1 MISPGIISGI
11 GALIDFEFP
20 GSDLAAVVPYVLPLI
35 FVGTVFLLYQRYMP
49 RAERNRNLLVLG
61 GVVCYL
67 SAFVLVLYAGFGA
80 IWWGADEH
88 TIGSWSEFIGV
99 LQFATDSV
107 FGSVLIGVAYIVI
120 ISVLFAAIANRV
132 IAPPD
137 PDFTGLKQELAAAKD
152 EAKGSKPEIQKL
164 ESENKK
170 LNEFVAEK
178 EANLAT
184 FHGEIESL
192 KALVA
197 EREAAHMELELQLK
211 AAASPTEISEDK
223 ENELLVTISRKDQQI
238 GVLQSE
244 LANLQLIMESA
255 EKGATVG
262 GGEKVTQL
270 EAALKGQESMIE
282 DYNRRAQTA
291 TEVADSVMSDLA
303 QLISQVEGSSIDAS
317 AKVALTNLIENLGKS
332 MGRVTGP
339 PSERDKPKIELIG
352 AVMMAH
358 EIVDS
363 IKKMTRA

>member
-1 MISPGIISGI
+1 MVSPSITSGI

-35 FVGTVFLLYQRYMP
+35 FVGTVFLLYQRYMS
-49 RAERNRNLLVLG
+49 REELRRNLLVLG
-61 GVVCYL
+61 GIVCYAL
-67 SAFVLVLYAGFGA
+67 AFLLVLYAGFGA
-80 IWWGADEH
+80 VWWGADEV
-88 TIGSWSEFIGV
+88 TFGSWSLFVGV
-99 LQFATDSV
+99 LQFITDSIFGMV
-107 FGSVLIGVAYIVI
+107 FVGVAYIVLI
-120 ISVLFAAIANRV
+120 GVLFAVLANRV
-132 IAPPD
+132 ISPPD
-137 PDFTGLKQELAAAKD
+137 PDFTSLKQELAAAKD
-152 EAKGSKPEIQKL
+152 DAKGYKPEIQKL

-170 LNEFVAEK
+170 LSEFVSEK

-184 FHGEIESL
+184 FHGEIETL

-197 EREAAHMELELQLK
+197 EREAAHMELEAQLK
-211 AAASPTEISEDK
+211 AAASPTEISDDK
-223 ENELLVTISRKDQQI
+223 ENELLVTISEKDQRI

-244 LANLQLIMESA
+244 LANLRLIIESA
-255 EKGATVG
+255 EKKATVG

-270 EAALKGQESMIE
+270 EAALKSRESEFE

-303 QLISQVEGSSIDAS
+303 LLVSQVESSSIDSS
-317 AKVALTNLIENLGKS
+317 AKVALTSLIENLGKS

>member
-1 MISPGIISGI
+1 MVSPGITSGV

-67 SAFVLVLYAGFGA
+67 LSFVLVLYAGFGA

-88 TIGSWSEFIGV
+88 TIGSWSEFVGV
-99 LQFATDSV
+99 LQFVTDSV
-107 FGSVLIGVAYIVI
+107 FGTVLIGVAYIVI
-120 ISVLFAAIANRV
+120 ISVLFALIANRV

-152 EAKGSKPEIQKL
+152 EAKGAKPEIQKL

-170 LNEFVAEK
+170 LNEFISEK

-211 AAASPTEISEDK
+211 AAASPADIPADK
-223 ENELLVTISRKDQQI
+223 EDELLVTISRKDQQI

-270 EAALKGQESMIE
+270 EAALKGRESIIE

-303 QLISQVEGSSIDAS
+303 QLISQVEGSAIDAS

>member
-1 MISPGIISGI
+1 MVSPSITSGV

-20 GSDLAAVVPYVLPLI
+20 GSDLAAVIPYVLPLI

-49 RAERNRNLLVLG
+49 REELKRNLLVLG
-61 GVVCYL
+61 CIVCYTL
-67 SAFVLVLYAGFGA
+67 SFFLVLYAGFGA
-80 IWWGADEH
+80 IWWGSDED
-88 TIGSWSEFIGV
+88 TLGSWSLFIRV
-99 LQFATDSV
+99 LQFVTDSV
-107 FGSVLIGVAYIVI
+107 FGMVFVGVAYIIVI
-120 ISVLFAAIANRV
+120 GVLFAVLANRV

-137 PDFTGLKQELAAAKD
+137 PDFTSLKQELAAAKD
-152 EAKGSKPEIQKL
+152 DAKSYTPQIQKL

-170 LNEFVAEK
+170 LNEFISEK

-197 EREAAHMELELQLK
+197 EREAAHMELEVQLK
-211 AAASPTEISEDK
+211 AAASPAEISDDK
-223 ENELLVTISRKDQQI
+223 ENALLMTIAEKDQRI
-238 GVLQSE
+238 GALQSE
-244 LANLQLIMESA
+244 LANLRLIMESA
-255 EKGATVG
+255 EKEATVG

-270 EAALKGQESMIE
+270 ETALKSRESMIE

-303 QLISQVEGSSIDAS
+303 LLISQIESSSIDAS
-317 AKVALTNLIENLGKS
+317 AKVALTNMIENLGKS

-339 PSERDKPKIELIG
+339 PSEREKPKIELIG

-363 IKKMTRA
+363 IKKMIRT

>member
-1 MISPGIISGI
+1 MVSPGITSGV

-61 GVVCYL
+61 GGVCYL
-67 SAFVLVLYAGFGA
+67 LAFALVLYAGFGA
-80 IWWGADEH
+80 IWWGPDEL
-88 TIGSWSEFIGV
+88 TLGSWGLFVRV
-99 LQFATDSV
+99 LQFVTDSV
-107 FGSVLIGVAYIVI
+107 FGIVFVGVAYIVI
-120 ISVLFAAIANRV
+120 ISVLFALIANRV
-132 IAPPD
+132 IAPPN

-170 LNEFVAEK
+170 LNEFIAEK

-211 AAASPTEISEDK
+211 AAASPADIPADK
-223 ENELLVTISRKDQQI
+223 EDELLVTISRKDQQI

-262 GGEKVTQL
+262 SGEKVSQL
-270 EAALKGQESMIE
+270 EAALRGQESMIE
-282 DYNRRAQTA
+282 DYYRRAQTA